1 MAKSKKSSLGR
12 RRFLKGAA
20 AGAAAFVAN
29 PQGGQ
34 AQHGQEHDHDHQHQA
49 VPSDVVLRVKALE
62 SLLVEKGLVDRV
74 ALDAV
79 VDSYETKIGPR
90 NGARV
95 VARAWVDPV
104 YKKRLLADP
113 TAAIAELGYSGGQG
127 EDMVVLE
134 NSPKTHNLVVC
145 TLCSCYPWPVLGLP
159 PVWYKSAP
167 YRSRAVIDPR
177 GVLREF
183 GLDLPEDVEVRVW
196 DSTAEVRYLVLPERP
211 AGTERLSEEAL
222 AALVTRDSMIGVT
235 KVSSPQIGG
244 RA

>member
-1 MAKSKKSSLGR
+1 MDPTR
-12 RRFLKGAA
+12 RGFLKAAVTA
-20 AGAAAFVAN
+20 AGAAATTPDLAH
-29 PQGGQ
+29 
-34 AQHGQEHDHDHQHQA
+34 AQDQDHGHDHQA
-49 VPSDVVLRVKALE
+49 VPSDLTLRVKALE
-62 SLLVEKGLVDRV
+62 SLLVEKGLVDRA

-79 VDSYETKIGPR
+79 VDTYETKIGPR

-95 VARAWVDPV
+95 VARAWVDPA

-113 TAAIAELGYSGGQG
+113 TAAIAELGYAGGQG

-134 NSPKTHNLVVC
+134 NAPKVHNLVVC

-183 GLDLPEDVEVRVW
+183 GLELDGDVEVRVW
-196 DSTAEVRYLVLPERP
+196 DSTAEIRYLVLPERP
-211 AGTERLSEEAL
+211 AGSENMSEEAL
-222 AALVTRDSMIGVT
+222 AALVTRDSMVGVK
-235 KVSSPQIGG
+235 KVTLAREGA